1 MKLSIRLPDEEPSI
15 EQKINNLHKLNYFAN
30 IHNMNFFNKAAVT
43 TPRPRRP
50 RIRLR
55 KLGVQ

>member
-1 MKLSIRLPDEEPSI
+1 
-15 EQKINNLHKLNYFAN
+15 
-30 IHNMNFFNKAAVT
+30 MNFFNKAAVT